1 MDCHFSETSGKL
13 SVPWVFTANHKDS
26 DFKDSHWSVA
36 TSTKIVRF
44 WRKFNQKRLSS
55 HTQPGWDIRE
65 TIHAGEAFAGAYEYM
80 DHTWSYQGL
89 SSMCLSKSLSISLSP
104 RSGQPQQL
112 RTKSDQ
118 KIKLRYTYGGFLKWW
133 YPTTLGFLTRN
144 DHFGGVLGVSPWRK
158 NPYTAN
164 INIQT
169 PAPVDQIV
177 GQFSSWD
184 VSKMAS

>member
-36 TSTKIVRF
+36 ISTKIVRF
-44 WRKFNQKRLSS
+44 WWKFNQKRLSS

-89 SSMCLSKSLSISLSP
+89 S
-104 RSGQPQQL
+104 
-112 RTKSDQ
+112 
-118 KIKLRYTYGGFLKWW
+118 LKWKKEIHCSVELLHTKHDEAGPCVW
-133 YPTTLGFLTRN
+133 VNL
-144 DHFGGVLGVSPWRK
+144 
-158 NPYTAN
+158 
-164 INIQT
+164 
-169 PAPVDQIV
+169 
-177 GQFSSWD
+177 
-184 VSKMAS
+184 